1 MCNILHQLKSGL
13 HLFMSPFSWYLQE
26 FLLLEKKQLVGGGKK
41 MINKLLRPY
50 LTFSVI
56 AILCYFLYEGILGG
70 FSEGIASLTT
80 NL

>member
-1 MCNILHQLKSGL
+1 
-13 HLFMSPFSWYLQE
+13 
-26 FLLLEKKQLVGGGKK
+26 